1 MERYQYNKVVFII
14 NKSVKKLSKYSTEE
28 LVIAT
33 VQYSTSILNNPYK
46 PFDIKEM
53 GKHLNAYSHM
63 YNMLYNPIFKD
74 FDYLKPNSPLNIK
87 ITELLPKLH
96 QQIFPWAF
104 ESDWKIL
111 RDKSKGKGIVFT
123 AGLFILI

>member
-1 MERYQYNKVVFII
+1 MFSRLFFKMSFPFVI
-14 NKSVKKLSKYSTEE
+14 NR
-28 LVIAT
+28 
-33 VQYSTSILNNPYK
+33 QRRR
-46 PFDIKEM
+46 IKEM

-96 QQIFPWAF
+96 QQIFSWAF